1 MATSQTVIKVPSDT
15 EKTRNSKRRF
25 KVAIDNKLC
34 KGCYFC
40 VRYCPTG
47 VFDKSEEFGA
57 TGYAIARV
65 KHPEKCTGC
74 RICLLYCPDLAVA
87 VEEEEGEEK

>member
-1 MATSQTVIKVPSDT
+1 MALSQTVVMAPEEM
-15 EKTRNSKRRF
+15 EKIGRPRKRF

-40 VRYCPTG
+40 VRYCPMG
-47 VFDKSEEFGA
+47 VFSKSEEFGA
-57 TGYAIARV
+57 TGYTIAKV
-65 KHPEKCTGC
+65 EHPEKCKGC

-87 VEEEEGEEK
+87 VEEERAEEK